1 MLLYVT
7 VKNQGKRKPVLA
19 RRELVLQETPDN
31 LQELITAIVSS
42 QVKELAD
49 KQGRGELISV
59 LTGGGNRKREFSGK
73 IGFRTVYS
81 DKPAE
86 PEQAVEAAILAF
98 EHGLYKVFL
107 RGEACARLYA
117 PLQLSEGDEL
127 VFISFTRLAEY

>member
-19 RRELVLQETPDN
+19 RRALVLQETPDN

-49 KQGRGELISV
+49 KQGQGELIPV

-107 RGEACARLYA
+107 RGEACARLHA